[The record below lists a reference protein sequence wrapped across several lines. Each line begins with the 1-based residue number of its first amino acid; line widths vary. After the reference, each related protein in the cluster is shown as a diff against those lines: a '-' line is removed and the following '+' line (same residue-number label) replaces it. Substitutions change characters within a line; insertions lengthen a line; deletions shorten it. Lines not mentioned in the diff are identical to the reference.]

1 MTGRNDAYYQSLYD
15 IARRLHHDNRDI
27 HRVSKRVISMTGEA
41 VGVQYGCI
49 VTFDDN
55 QAFDNAYIIG
65 AGDTSG
71 DTSELW
77 DQLVKRGLVGYVQH
91 GYRTVVIRNIQTD
104 PRWPVTIDIS
114 FIPESGSA
122 VGLPLGKDRYIYGVM
137 MLFHPVVD
145 YFDQQKVEFLEQVAG
160 LASAAMENALD
171 FQRARTQNPR
181 YEALFEHAT
190 VPILLTDLR
199 GFIIDINQKASDFL
213 GYERDDLLHRPI
225 TTIHDLDE
233 GRLNGQDFHDLQPEQ
248 ELSFRTEAN
257 TAEGERLPVVVRAR
271 RIQYAQRDVIEW
283 VEQDVTSQMELEQLR
298 RDLTA
303 MVYHDLRGPL
313 QTIKGSLYKLG
324 QVLAN
329 HDNPAVLTLLQVGIR
344 STRQLQRMVD
354 SLVDIQ
360 RLEEGRAILD
370 RQPVELRVLLADTVQ
385 LVQPLAI
392 EANQRLQF
400 EVATNLPL
408 VSMDNDM
415 IMRVITNLLE
425 NAIKYTPNGGIITL
439 TGRISGDSVRISVQ
453 DSGAGIPPDMQHQ
466 IFDKFN
472 RVKYTDGPKGVG
484 LGLAFC
490 RLAVEA
496 HEGRIWVESEA
507 GKGSEFIITLPLDP
521 EESEADPQSE
531 LALV

>member
-1 MTGRNDAYYQSLYD
+1 
-15 IARRLHHDNRDI
+15 
-27 HRVSKRVISMTGEA
+27 
-41 VGVQYGCI
+41 
-49 VTFDDN
+49 
-55 QAFDNAYIIG
+55 
-65 AGDTSG
+65 
-71 DTSELW
+71 
-77 DQLVKRGLVGYVQH
+77 
-91 GYRTVVIRNIQTD
+91 
-104 PRWPVTIDIS
+104 
-114 FIPESGSA
+114 
-122 VGLPLGKDRYIYGVM
+122 
-137 MLFHPVVD
+137 
-145 YFDQQKVEFLEQVAG
+145 
-160 LASAAMENALD
+160 
-171 FQRARTQNPR
+171 
-181 YEALFEHAT
+181 
-190 VPILLTDLR
+190 
-199 GFIIDINQKASDFL
+199 
-213 GYERDDLLHRPI
+213 
-225 TTIHDLDE
+225 
-233 GRLNGQDFHDLQPEQ
+233 
-248 ELSFRTEAN
+248 
-257 TAEGERLPVVVRAR
+257 
-271 RIQYAQRDVIEW
+271 
-283 VEQDVTSQMELEQLR
+283 
-298 RDLTA
+298 
-303 MVYHDLRGPL
+303 
-313 QTIKGSLYKLG
+313 
-324 QVLAN
+324 
-329 HDNPAVLTLLQVGIR
+329 
-344 STRQLQRMVD
+344 MVD

-521 EESEADPQSE
+521 EESEADTESE